1 MKKTILVVEDEDRIR
16 KLISDYLKI
25 EDFKIIEATN
35 GSDAL
40 LEFSNNKIDL
50 IILDVMIPNLD
61 GFTVCK
67 AIRKNSDV
75 PIIFLTA
82 KSEEEDKLAGFEL
95 GADEYVTKP
104 FSPKVLV
111 ARSKALLK
119 RIEGTTATLNNVF
132 NAQGLKVNYLSR
144 QVYVDNKQISLSPT
158 EYDLLAYLIKNKG
171 IVLSRNALLDNV
183 WGYSYDGD
191 LRTVDTHVKRL
202 REKLSDKSKLICTVR
217 GTGYRF
223 EVIE

>member
-1 MKKTILVVEDEDRIR
+1 MGKTILLVEDEDRMR

-25 EDFKIIEATN
+25 EDFNVIEATN
-35 GSDAL
+35 GNEAL
-40 LEFSNNKIDL
+40 LQFSSKKIDL
-50 IILDVMIPNLD
+50 IILDVMMPSLD
-61 GFTVCK
+61 GFEVCK
-67 AIRKNSDV
+67 AIRLNSDV

-82 KSEEEDKLAGFEL
+82 KGEEEDKLTGFEL

-119 RIEGTTATLNNVF
+119 RIEGTIGKPDNIF
-132 NAQGLKVNYLSR
+132 DIQGLKVNLLSR
-144 QVYVDNKQISLSPT
+144 QVYVDSNEIALSPT
-158 EYDLLAYLIKNKG
+158 EYALLAYLIKNKG

-191 LRTVDTHVKRL
+191 LRTVDTHIKRL
-202 REKLSDKSKLICTVR
+202 REKLLHKSKFICTVR
-217 GTGYRF
+217 GSGYRF
-223 EVIE
+223 EVTE

>member
-1 MKKTILVVEDEDRIR
+1 MKKTILLVEDEDRMR

-25 EDFKIIEATN
+25 EDFKVIEATN
-35 GSDAL
+35 GNEAL
-40 LEFSNNKIDL
+40 LHFNSEKVDL
-50 IILDVMIPNLD
+50 IILDVMMPGLN
-61 GFTVCK
+61 GFEVCK
-67 AIRKNSDV
+67 IIRQNSDV

-82 KSEEEDKLAGFEL
+82 KGEEEDKLTGFEL

-119 RIEGTTATLNNVF
+119 RIEGTIVKPCNVF
-132 NAQGLKVNYLSR
+132 EFQGLKVNLLSR
-144 QVYVDNKQISLSPT
+144 QVYVDSNEIGLSPT

-191 LRTVDTHVKRL
+191 LRTVDTHIKRL
-202 REKLSDKSKLICTVR
+202 REKLLNKSTFICTVR
-217 GTGYRF
+217 GSGYRF
-223 EVIE
+223 EVLE

>member
-1 MKKTILVVEDEDRIR
+1 MGKTILLVEDEDRMR

-25 EDFKIIEATN
+25 EDFNVIEATN
-35 GSDAL
+35 GNEAL
-40 LEFSNNKIDL
+40 LQFSSKKIDL
-50 IILDVMIPNLD
+50 IILDVMMPGLD
-61 GFTVCK
+61 GFEVCK
-67 AIRKNSDV
+67 AIRLNSDV

-82 KSEEEDKLAGFEL
+82 KGEEEDKLTGFEL

-119 RIEGTTATLNNVF
+119 RIEGTIGKPDNIF
-132 NAQGLKVNYLSR
+132 DIQGLKVNLLSR
-144 QVYVDNKQISLSPT
+144 QVYVDSNEIGLSPT

-191 LRTVDTHVKRL
+191 LRTVDTHIKRL
-202 REKLSDKSKLICTVR
+202 REKLLHKSKFICTVR
-217 GTGYRF
+217 GSGYRF
-223 EVIE
+223 EVTE

>member
-1 MKKTILVVEDEDRIR
+1 MEKTILVVEDDDRLR

-25 EDFKIIEATN
+25 EDFKVIQATN

-40 LEFSNNKIDL
+40 LEFRNNKIDL
-50 IILDVMIPNLD
+50 IILDVMMPILD
-61 GFTVCK
+61 GFTVCET
-67 AIRKNSDV
+67 IRVNSDV

-82 KSEEEDKLAGFEL
+82 KSEDEDKLKGFEL

-111 ARSKALLK
+111 ARTKSLLK
-119 RIEGTTATLNNVF
+119 RIEGTIGNPSNVID
-132 NAQGLKVNYLSR
+132 ADGLKVNLLSR
-144 QVYVDNKQISLSPT
+144 QVYVDNKEISLSPT
-158 EYDLLAYLIKNKG
+158 EYDLLACLIRNKG
-171 IVLSRNALLDNV
+171 IVLSRNALLDKV

-191 LRTVDTHVKRL
+191 IRTVDTHIKRL
-202 REKLSDKSKLICTVR
+202 REKLRGKSKFISTVR

-223 EVIE
+223 EVIN

>member
-1 MKKTILVVEDEDRIR
+1 MGKTILLVEDEDRMR

-25 EDFKIIEATN
+25 EDFNVIEATN
-35 GSDAL
+35 GNEAL
-40 LEFSNNKIDL
+40 LQFSSKKIDL
-50 IILDVMIPNLD
+50 IILDVMMPSLD
-61 GFTVCK
+61 GFEVCK
-67 AIRKNSDV
+67 AIRLNSDV

-82 KSEEEDKLAGFEL
+82 KGEEEDKLTGFEL

-119 RIEGTTATLNNVF
+119 RIEGTIGKPDNIF
-132 NAQGLKVNYLSR
+132 DIQGLKVNLLSR
-144 QVYVDNKQISLSPT
+144 QVYVDSNEIALSPT

-171 IVLSRNALLDNV
+171 IVLSRNSLLDNV

-191 LRTVDTHVKRL
+191 LRTVDTHIKRL
-202 REKLSDKSKLICTVR
+202 REKLLHKSKFICTVR
-217 GTGYRF
+217 GSGYRF
-223 EVIE
+223 EVTE

>member
-1 MKKTILVVEDEDRIR
+1 MKKTILVVEDEDRMR
-16 KLISDYLKI
+16 KLIRDYLKI
-25 EDFKIIEATN
+25 EDFNVVEATN
-35 GSDAL
+35 GTDAL
-40 LEFSNNKIDL
+40 LEFTGNKIDL
-50 IILDVMIPNLD
+50 IILDVMMPNLD
-61 GFTVCK
+61 GFSVCK
-67 AIRKNSDV
+67 TIRKTSDV

-82 KSEEEDKLAGFEL
+82 KGEEEDKLTGFEL

-111 ARSKALLK
+111 ARSKSLLK
-119 RIEGTTATLNNVF
+119 RVEGSLGKPDNIF
-132 NAQGLKVNYLSR
+132 DIQGLKVNLLSR
-144 QVYVDNKQISLSPT
+144 QVYIDGSEINLSPT

-191 LRTVDTHVKRL
+191 LRTVDTHIKRL
-202 REKLSDKSKLICTVR
+202 REKLINKSKFIFTVR
-217 GTGYRF
+217 GSGYRF

>member
-1 MKKTILVVEDEDRIR
+1 MEKTILVVEDDDRLR

-25 EDFKIIEATN
+25 EDFKVIQATN
-35 GSDAL
+35 GKEAL
-40 LEFSNNKIDL
+40 LEFQNEKIDL
-50 IILDVMIPNLD
+50 IILDVMMPILD

-67 AIRKNSDV
+67 TIRANSDV
-75 PIIFLTA
+75 PIIFLTS
-82 KSEEEDKLAGFEL
+82 KSEDEDKLKGFEL

-111 ARSKALLK
+111 ARTISLLK
-119 RIEGTTATLNNVF
+119 RIEGTIGSSGNVIDM
-132 NAQGLKVNYLSR
+132 AGLKVNLLSR
-144 QVYVDNKQISLSPT
+144 QVHVDNKEINLSPT
-158 EYDLLAYLIKNKG
+158 EYDLLAFLIKNKG

-191 LRTVDTHVKRL
+191 IRTVDTHIKRL
-202 REKLSDKSKLICTVR
+202 REKLNYKSKFICTVR

-223 EVIE
+223 EVIK

>member
-1 MKKTILVVEDEDRIR
+1 MLKTILVVEDEDRMR

-25 EDFKIIEATN
+25 EEFKVIEATN
-35 GSDAL
+35 GNDAL
-40 LEFSNNKIDL
+40 LQFSSKKIDL
-50 IILDVMIPNLD
+50 IILDVMMPGLD
-61 GFTVCK
+61 GFEVCK
-67 AIRKNSDV
+67 AIRQNSDV

-82 KSEEEDKLAGFEL
+82 KGGEEDKLTGFEL

-119 RIEGTTATLNNVF
+119 RIEGTIGKPDNVF
-132 NAQGLKVNYLSR
+132 DLQGLKVNLLSR
-144 QVYVDNKQISLSPT
+144 QVYVDNNEIGLSPT

-191 LRTVDTHVKRL
+191 LRTVDTHIKRL
-202 REKLSDKSKLICTVR
+202 REKLLHKSKFICTVR
-217 GTGYRF
+217 GSGYRF
-223 EVIE
+223 EVTE

>member
-1 MKKTILVVEDEDRIR
+1 MEKTILIVEDDDRMR
-16 KLISDYLKI
+16 KLISDYLKT
-25 EDFKIIEATN
+25 ENFKIIEAIN
-35 GSDAL
+35 GSEAL
-40 LEFSNNKIDL
+40 LKFSTEKIDL
-50 IILDVMIPNLD
+50 IILDIMMPKLD

-67 AIRKNSDV
+67 SIRNTSDV

-82 KSEEEDKLAGFEL
+82 KSEEEDKLTGFEL

-119 RIEGTTATLNNVF
+119 RIEGTIGKTNNIF
-132 NAQGLKVNYLSR
+132 DNEGLKVNLLSR
-144 QVYVDNKQISLSPT
+144 QVYVDNKEISLSPT

-171 IVLSRNALLDNV
+171 IVLSRNSLLDNV

-191 LRTVDTHVKRL
+191 LRTVDTHIKRL
-202 REKLSDKSKLICTVR
+202 REKLSDKSKMICTVR
-217 GTGYRF
+217 GAGYRF
-223 EVIE
+223 EVSE

>member
-1 MKKTILVVEDEDRIR
+1 MEKTILVVEDEDRMR

-25 EDFKIIEATN
+25 ENFKVIEATN
-35 GSDAL
+35 GNEAL
-40 LEFSNNKIDL
+40 LHFSNKKIDL
-50 IILDVMIPNLD
+50 IILDVMMPDLD
-61 GFTVCK
+61 GFAVCK
-67 AIRKNSDV
+67 TIRQNSDV

-82 KSEEEDKLAGFEL
+82 KGEEEDKLTGFEL

-119 RIEGTTATLNNVF
+119 RIEGTIGKPDNVF
-132 NAQGLKVNYLSR
+132 DIQGLKVNLLSR
-144 QVYVDNKQISLSPT
+144 QVYVDSNEISLSPT

-191 LRTVDTHVKRL
+191 LRTVDTHIKRL
-202 REKLSDKSKLICTVR
+202 REKLLLKSKFICTVR
-217 GTGYRF
+217 GSGYRF
-223 EVIE
+223 EVTE

>member
-1 MKKTILVVEDEDRIR
+1 MQKTILVVEDEDRMR

-25 EDFKIIEATN
+25 EDFKVIEATN

-40 LEFSNNKIDL
+40 LQFSSKKVDL
-50 IILDVMIPNLD
+50 IILDVMMPGLD
-61 GFTVCK
+61 GFAVCK
-67 AIRKNSDV
+67 TIRQNSDV

-82 KSEEEDKLAGFEL
+82 KSEEEDKLTGFEL

-119 RIEGTTATLNNVF
+119 RVEGTIGKPDNVF
-132 NAQGLKVNYLSR
+132 DIQGLKVNLLSR
-144 QVYVDNKQISLSPT
+144 QVYVDSTEINLSPT

-191 LRTVDTHVKRL
+191 LRTVDTHIKRL
-202 REKLSDKSKLICTVR
+202 REKLMNKSKFICTVR
-217 GTGYRF
+217 GSGYRF

>member
-1 MKKTILVVEDEDRIR
+1 
-16 KLISDYLKI
+16 
-25 EDFKIIEATN
+25 
-35 GSDAL
+35 
-40 LEFSNNKIDL
+40 
-50 IILDVMIPNLD
+50 
-61 GFTVCK
+61 
-67 AIRKNSDV
+67 V

-82 KSEEEDKLAGFEL
+82 KGEEEDKLTGFEL

-119 RIEGTTATLNNVF
+119 RIEGTIGKPDNIF
-132 NAQGLKVNYLSR
+132 DIQGLKVNLLSR
-144 QVYVDNKQISLSPT
+144 QVYVDSNEIGLSPT

-191 LRTVDTHVKRL
+191 LRTVDTHIKRL
-202 REKLSDKSKLICTVR
+202 REKLLHKSKFICTVR
-217 GTGYRF
+217 GSGYRF
-223 EVIE
+223 EVTE

>member
-1 MKKTILVVEDEDRIR
+1 MEKIILVVEDESRMR
-16 KLISDYLKI
+16 KLICDYLKI
-25 EDFKIIEATN
+25 ENFKVIEATN
-35 GSDAL
+35 GSEAL
-40 LEFSNNKIDL
+40 FEFTNKKIDL
-50 IILDVMIPNLD
+50 IILDVMMPNLD
-61 GFTVCK
+61 GFAVCK
-67 AIRKNSDV
+67 TIRKNSDV

-82 KSEEEDKLAGFEL
+82 KGEEEDKLTGFEL

-119 RIEGTTATLNNVF
+119 RVEGTIGKSDNIF
-132 NAQGLKVNYLSR
+132 DAQGLKVNLLSR
-144 QVYVDNKQISLSPT
+144 QVYVDNKEIGLSHT

-191 LRTVDTHVKRL
+191 LRTVDTHIKRL
-202 REKLSDKSKLICTVR
+202 REKLNDKSKLICTVR

>member
-1 MKKTILVVEDEDRIR
+1 MQKTILVVEDEDRMR

-25 EDFKIIEATN
+25 EDFKVIEATN

-40 LEFSNNKIDL
+40 LQFSSKKVDL
-50 IILDVMIPNLD
+50 IILDVMMPGLD
-61 GFTVCK
+61 GFAVCK
-67 AIRKNSDV
+67 TIRQNSDV

-82 KSEEEDKLAGFEL
+82 KGEEEDKLTGFEL

-119 RIEGTTATLNNVF
+119 RVEGTIGKPDNVF
-132 NAQGLKVNYLSR
+132 DIQGLKVNLLSR
-144 QVYVDNKQISLSPT
+144 QVYIDSTEINLSPT

-191 LRTVDTHVKRL
+191 LRTVDTHIKRL
-202 REKLSDKSKLICTVR
+202 REKLMNKSKFICTVR
-217 GTGYRF
+217 GSGYRF

>member
-1 MKKTILVVEDEDRIR
+1 MEKTILVVEDEDRMR

-25 EDFKIIEATN
+25 EDFKVIEAKN
-35 GSDAL
+35 GNDAL
-40 LEFSNNKIDL
+40 LQFSSNKVDL
-50 IILDVMIPNLD
+50 LILDVMMPGLD
-61 GFTVCK
+61 GFSVCK
-67 AIRKNSDV
+67 TIRQSSDV

-82 KSEEEDKLAGFEL
+82 KGEEEDKLTGFEL

-119 RIEGTTATLNNVF
+119 RVEGTIGKPDNVF
-132 NAQGLKVNYLSR
+132 DIHGLKVNFLSR
-144 QVYVDNKQISLSPT
+144 QVYVDSNEISLSPT

-191 LRTVDTHVKRL
+191 LRTVDTHIKRL
-202 REKLSDKSKLICTVR
+202 REKLINKSKFICTVR
-217 GTGYRF
+217 GSGYRF

>member
-1 MKKTILVVEDEDRIR
+1 MEKTILVVEDEDRMR

-25 EDFKIIEATN
+25 EDFKVIEAKN
-35 GSDAL
+35 GNDAL
-40 LEFSNNKIDL
+40 LQFSSNKVDL
-50 IILDVMIPNLD
+50 LILDVMMPGLD
-61 GFTVCK
+61 GFSVCK
-67 AIRKNSDV
+67 TIRQSSDV

-82 KSEEEDKLAGFEL
+82 KGEEEDKLTGFEL

-119 RIEGTTATLNNVF
+119 RVEGTIGKPDNVF
-132 NAQGLKVNYLSR
+132 DIQGLKVNFLSR
-144 QVYVDNKQISLSPT
+144 QVYVDSNEISLSPT

-191 LRTVDTHVKRL
+191 LRTVDTHIKRL
-202 REKLSDKSKLICTVR
+202 REKLINKSKFICTVR
-217 GTGYRF
+217 GSGYRF

>member
-1 MKKTILVVEDEDRIR
+1 MEKTILVVEDEDRMR
-16 KLISDYLKI
+16 KLISDYLKM
-25 EDFKIIEATN
+25 EDFKVIEATN

-40 LEFSNNKIDL
+40 LQFSSNKVDL
-50 IILDVMIPNLD
+50 IILDVMMPSLD
-61 GFTVCK
+61 GFAVCK
-67 AIRKNSDV
+67 TIRQNSDV

-82 KSEEEDKLAGFEL
+82 KGEEDDKLTGFEL

-119 RIEGTTATLNNVF
+119 RVEGSIGKPDNVF
-132 NAQGLKVNYLSR
+132 DIQGLKVNLLSR
-144 QVYVDNKQISLSPT
+144 QVYVDSSEISLSPT

-191 LRTVDTHVKRL
+191 LRTVDTHIKRL
-202 REKLSDKSKLICTVR
+202 REKLMNKSKFICTVR
-217 GTGYRF
+217 GSGYRF

>member
-1 MKKTILVVEDEDRIR
+1 MEKTILVVEDEDRMR
-16 KLISDYLKI
+16 KLICDYLKI
-25 EDFKIIEATN
+25 ENFKVIEATN
-35 GSDAL
+35 GSEAL
-40 LEFSNNKIDL
+40 LEFNHKKIDL
-50 IILDVMIPNLD
+50 IILDVMMPALD

-67 AIRKNSDV
+67 TIRKSSDV

-82 KSEEEDKLAGFEL
+82 KGEEDDKLTGFDL

-111 ARSKALLK
+111 ARAKSLLK
-119 RIEGTTATLNNVF
+119 RVEGSIGKKDNVF
-132 NAQGLKVNYLSR
+132 DNQGLKVNLLSR
-144 QVYVDNKQISLSPT
+144 QVYVDHKEISLSPT

-191 LRTVDTHVKRL
+191 LRTVDTHIKRL
-202 REKLSDKSKLICTVR
+202 REKLNDKSKLICTVR
-217 GTGYRF
+217 GAGYRF
-223 EVIE
+223 EVLE

>member
-1 MKKTILVVEDEDRIR
+1 MKKTILVVEDEDRMR
-16 KLISDYLKI
+16 KLIRDYLKI
-25 EDFKIIEATN
+25 EDFNVVEATN
-35 GSDAL
+35 GTDAL
-40 LEFSNNKIDL
+40 LEFTSNNIDL
-50 IILDVMIPNLD
+50 IILDVMMPNLD
-61 GFTVCK
+61 GFSVCK
-67 AIRKNSDV
+67 TIRQTSDV

-82 KSEEEDKLAGFEL
+82 KGEEEDKLTGFEL

-119 RIEGTTATLNNVF
+119 RVEGSLGKPDNIF
-132 NAQGLKVNYLSR
+132 DIQGLKVNLLSR
-144 QVYVDNKQISLSPT
+144 QVYVDGSEINLSPT

-191 LRTVDTHVKRL
+191 LRTVDTHIKRL
-202 REKLSDKSKLICTVR
+202 REKLINKSKFICTVR
-217 GTGYRF
+217 GSGYRF

>member
-1 MKKTILVVEDEDRIR
+1 MEKTILVVEDEDRMR
-16 KLISDYLKI
+16 KLISDYLKM
-25 EDFKIIEATN
+25 EDFKVIEATN

-40 LEFSNNKIDL
+40 LQFSSNKVDL
-50 IILDVMIPNLD
+50 IILDVMMPSLD
-61 GFTVCK
+61 GFAVCK
-67 AIRKNSDV
+67 TIRQNSDV

-82 KSEEEDKLAGFEL
+82 KGEEDDKLTGFEL

-119 RIEGTTATLNNVF
+119 RVEGTIGKPDNVF
-132 NAQGLKVNYLSR
+132 DIQGLKVNLLSR
-144 QVYVDNKQISLSPT
+144 QVYVDSSEISLSPT

-191 LRTVDTHVKRL
+191 LRTVDTHIKRL
-202 REKLSDKSKLICTVR
+202 REKLMNKSKFICTVR
-217 GTGYRF
+217 GSGYRF

>member
-1 MKKTILVVEDEDRIR
+1 MEKTILVVEDEDRMR
-16 KLISDYLKI
+16 KLICDYLKI
-25 EDFKIIEATN
+25 ENFKVIEAIN

-40 LEFSNNKIDL
+40 IEFNNKKIDL
-50 IILDVMIPNLD
+50 IILDVMMPSLD

-67 AIRKNSDV
+67 TIRKTSDV

-82 KSEEEDKLAGFEL
+82 KSEEEDKLTGFEL

-119 RIEGTTATLNNVF
+119 RIEGTIGKTDNVLDTE
-132 NAQGLKVNYLSR
+132 GLKVNLLSR
-144 QVYVDNKQISLSPT
+144 QVYVDNKEINLSPT

-191 LRTVDTHVKRL
+191 LRTVDTHIKRL
-202 REKLSDKSKLICTVR
+202 REKLMDKSKFICTVR